1 MTNAAASPGGPV
13 PLVLPPVKVSIEADA
28 TALTTGLAEA
38 TAAVEVLEA
47 AMRRIGIPAA
57 DVPTAAQVTATV
69 PTGVQ
74 RGIRTA
80 IASGVGFVA
89 AYCLTHFGWHISG
102 ADEGAAIGALTA
114 AATTGYTALALYLE
128 RRYSWARALL
138 GFVGN

>member
-74 RGIRTA
+74 RGIRPGA
-80 IASGVGFVA
+80 CEGVGEDGRVSLETPESRAVLVA
-89 AYCLTHFGWHISG
+89 EYEAQRAADQQSRTDK
-102 ADEGAAIGALTA
+102 ADEAEQADQEYLDNRD
-114 AATTGYTALALYLE
+114 AT
-128 RRYSWARALL
+128 
-138 GFVGN
+138 